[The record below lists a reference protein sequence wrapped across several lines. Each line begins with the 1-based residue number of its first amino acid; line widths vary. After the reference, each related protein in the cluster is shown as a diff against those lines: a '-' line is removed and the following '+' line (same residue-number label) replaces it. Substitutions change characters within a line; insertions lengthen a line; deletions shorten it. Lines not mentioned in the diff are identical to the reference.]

1 MTDDEIQAWII
12 DLIEINMDEESRKLA
27 LEWMEIRA
35 VLLTR

>member
-27 LEWMEIRA
+27 LEWLEIRGCF
-35 VLLTR
+35 